1 MGELKI
7 VFQMKIPTLAVIS
20 RTSNLALLQVDGVR
34 FIAQT
39 ITAKQV
45 AVVLDLDSTLL
56 ESEHLPVQP
65 PEW

>member
-1 MGELKI
+1 M
-7 VFQMKIPTLAVIS
+7 VFQMKIPTVAVIS
-20 RTSNLALLQVDGVR
+20 RTSSLALLQVDGVR